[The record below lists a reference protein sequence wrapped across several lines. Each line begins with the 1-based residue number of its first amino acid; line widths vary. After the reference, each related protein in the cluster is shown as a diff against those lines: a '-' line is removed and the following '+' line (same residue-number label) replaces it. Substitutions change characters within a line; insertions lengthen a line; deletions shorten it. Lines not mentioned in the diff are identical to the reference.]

1 MDVPSSGPPAAPEQ
15 AKGINSAA
23 LPGRRWVQGGR
34 AETAFLPVVEGAEP
48 LHLLPRSGICQR
60 SWRPGGDLRGH
71 PFEKQRQRPSQPPL
85 GHRRHGHAQST
96 A

>member
-34 AETAFLPVVEGAEP
+34 AGPVFLPVVEGAEP
-48 LHLLPRSGICQR
+48 LHLLPRSGICCGVAAIPR
-60 SWRPGGDLRGH
+60 
-71 PFEKQRQRPSQPPL
+71 
-85 GHRRHGHAQST
+85 HRRIANAVGIRA